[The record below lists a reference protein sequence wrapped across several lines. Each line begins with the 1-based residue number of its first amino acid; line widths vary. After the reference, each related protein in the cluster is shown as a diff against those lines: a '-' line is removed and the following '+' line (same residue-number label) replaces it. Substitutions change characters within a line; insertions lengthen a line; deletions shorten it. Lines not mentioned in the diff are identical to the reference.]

1 VDLLLRPPV
10 GGLGGLDFKGTG
22 PLIELGYR
30 STADALASSGLAQ
43 RFPT

>member
-1 VDLLLRPPV
+1 VDLLLRPPA
-10 GGLGGLDFKGTG
+10 GGLDFKGAG

-30 STADALASSGLAQ
+30 YTADALASSGLAQ